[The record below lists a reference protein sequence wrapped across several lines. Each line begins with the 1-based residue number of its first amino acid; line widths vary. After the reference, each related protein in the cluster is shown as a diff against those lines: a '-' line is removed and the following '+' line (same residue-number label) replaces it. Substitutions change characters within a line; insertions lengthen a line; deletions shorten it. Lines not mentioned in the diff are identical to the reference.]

1 MKTYLEYWNIG
12 TFGGIGRAIDSINK
26 FAEHNNAEIVGITYA
41 DGDLIVI
48 FKEKDNEQRAD

>member
-12 TFGGIGRAIDSINK
+12 TFGGTGRTIDSINK
-26 FAEHNNAEIVGITYA
+26 FADHKNAEIVGITYTS
-41 DGDLIVI
+41 GDLIVI

>member
-41 DGDLIVI
+41 DGDLIVV
-48 FKEKDNEQRAD
+48 FKEKEK